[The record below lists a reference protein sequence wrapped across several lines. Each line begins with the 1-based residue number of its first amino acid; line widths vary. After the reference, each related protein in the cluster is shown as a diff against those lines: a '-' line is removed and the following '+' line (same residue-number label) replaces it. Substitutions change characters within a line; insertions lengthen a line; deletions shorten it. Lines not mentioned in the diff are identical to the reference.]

1 MVEIVQKMEHHSLA
15 NARMDIVVSSA
26 KSRVSILFKNELD
39 LCFSLSHFY
48 SGNNFMELNLIS

>member
-15 NARMDIVVSSA
+15 NARMDIVVSAA
-26 KSRVSILFKNELD
+26 KRQVSILFKNELD

-48 SGNNFMELNLIS
+48 SGYNFVEFNLIS